1 MPKHEIRLT
10 IPPETVLN
18 KDAECDVY
26 SNDEMLGTLKI
37 SKGSIEWRPKNYT
50 YGFHLSWEDFSDLMK
65 DNGTQT

>member
-65 DNGTQT
+65 DKGTQV

>member
-37 SKGSIEWRPKNYT
+37 SKGSIEWRPKNYK

-65 DNGTQT
+65 DKGTQV

>member
-37 SKGSIEWRPKNYT
+37 SKGSIEWRPKNYI
-50 YGFHLSWEDFSDLMK
+50 YGFHLCWEDLM
-65 DNGTQT
+65 NIWLQ